1 MLSRIAESLF
11 WTGRY
16 LERAEDTAR
25 LLDVQI
31 NQLLEGANI
40 AESTVANTL
49 LSVMGVPVTLRRQAD
64 LVAVTA
70 ALSVSRDEPSSISS
84 SLSGAR
90 ENARGIRESI
100 SSELWECLNATLV
113 ELDARGP
120 ATQQMGPHEFFRF
133 ARFVRERVAIAVGI
147 ADATM
152 SRDDGWQFM
161 LLGRNIERADMTARL
176 LAAQLNDPR
185 GEPDWATT
193 LRACSAYE
201 AYLRTYRGVII
212 SSKAIEFLVL
222 DRYFPRSVYFS
233 LLTAENCLAALEQ
246 QQSRTGAGEEA
257 KRIVGRARTALEY
270 QTVDEII
277 LRLPGHLHDVQEACS
292 RASTAIATTYF
303 QFEATLAWRAEDA
316 SQHLGRGRDVR

>member
-16 LERAEDTAR
+16 LERADDTAR

-40 AESTVANTL
+40 AESAVAKGL
-49 LSVMGVPVTLRRQAD
+49 LSVMGVPSNLAEEPTLRQ
-64 LVAVTA
+64 VTA
-70 ALSVSRDEPSSISS
+70 ALSASRDEPSSIYS
-84 SLSGAR
+84 SLRGAR

-113 ELDARGP
+113 ALDARG
-120 ATQQMGPHEFFRF
+120 ASGDEMGPHEFFRF
-133 ARFVRERVAIAVGI
+133 ARLVRERVAIADGI

-176 LAAQLNDPR
+176 LAAQLNDLHR
-185 GEPDWATT
+185 EPDWSTT

-201 AYLRTYRGVII
+201 AYLRIYRGFII
-212 SSKAIEFLVL
+212 SANVIEFLTL
-222 DRYFPRSVYFS
+222 DRFFPRSIYFS
-233 LLTAENCLAALEQ
+233 LATAEECLSVLDQ
-246 QQSRTGAGEEA
+246 QQSRTGGGEAA
-257 KRIVGRARTALEY
+257 KRIMGRARTKLEY
-270 QTVDEII
+270 ETVAEITQ
-277 LRLPGHLHDVQEACS
+277 HLARHLSDVQAACS
-292 RASTAIATTYF
+292 EASAAIATTYF
-303 QFEATLAWRAEDA
+303 QREATLAWRSDDTATLAD
-316 SQHLGRGRDVR
+316 DD